1 MQCAAL
7 TLSVALS
14 ERVNTVFPRTTGVAH
29 PVPLSAI
36 EGSAAAVTR
45 ASAVPLQG
53 AISMIIEK
61 SGFLL
66 MAGTL
71 AAGGVGGW
79 LVHDSKARQERTV
92 VEAPT
97 TLTTASAVPAAAPV
111 VVVETPPLPLCDDSV
126 GTPED
131 CPAVGPSDEGVCSN
145 IAAKRCAD
153 FKLAFKPKVA
163 QAAVS
168 CLRHLKGNEL
178 CDPARVNL
186 CGHAALMAACPDVPP
201 PAAPGTTAS
210 ANATADSS
218 PVAMACDSIL
228 KTCGAEPLRPTQA
241 DCRQTLAGMTDTG
254 RANMAECMST
264 HCGDKGLLGCEG
276 LKKP

>member
-1 MQCAAL
+1 
-7 TLSVALS
+7 
-14 ERVNTVFPRTTGVAH
+14 
-29 PVPLSAI
+29 
-36 EGSAAAVTR
+36 
-45 ASAVPLQG
+45 
-53 AISMIIEK
+53 MIIEK

-79 LVHDSKARQERTV
+79 LAHDSKAHRESTV
-92 VEAPT
+92 DVSTTQTAP
-97 TLTTASAVPAAAPV
+97 SAAPVAAPV

-201 PAAPGTTAS
+201 PAAPGTA
-210 ANATADSS
+210 ANANAVVSS
-218 PVAMACDSIL
+218 PVATACDSIL
-228 KTCGAEPLRPTQA
+228 KSCGSQSLSPTQA

-254 RANMAECMST
+254 RANMVECMTT